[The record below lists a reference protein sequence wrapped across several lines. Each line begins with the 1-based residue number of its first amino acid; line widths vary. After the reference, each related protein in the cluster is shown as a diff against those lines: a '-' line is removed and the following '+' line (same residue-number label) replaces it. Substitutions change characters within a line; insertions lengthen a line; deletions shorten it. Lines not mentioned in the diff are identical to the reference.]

1 MTIHAKKYGGLRLSM
16 VVAAALVAATAVGMP
31 SASAVPA
38 QECTGT
44 LGAVT
49 VDRLV
54 VPAGETCRLQGTTVN
69 GNIVL
74 GVGSALITNDAT
86 VNASVR
92 AIEGPRTVRILDT
105 TVTGNIR
112 VVEATNRIVIGNAGC
127 TVDPLAATNIQ
138 LVRNNGSIAICMM
151 TIEENLQL
159 FGNKGRIGVFDNNI
173 GNNLQVQRNTD
184 TIARFRSNV
193 VGYDGGAN
201 IHVFDNAT
209 DVRLRNNDFRNNLAC
224 RRNAPQPSGS
234 GNTGTL
240 QGQCKDLG

>member
-16 VVAAALVAATAVGMP
+16 VVAAALVAATVVGMP

-112 VVEATNRIVIGNAGC
+112 VVEATNRI
-127 TVDPLAATNIQ
+127 
-138 LVRNNGSIAICMM
+138 
-151 TIEENLQL
+151 
-159 FGNKGRIGVFDNNI
+159 
-173 GNNLQVQRNTD
+173 
-184 TIARFRSNV
+184 
-193 VGYDGGAN
+193 
-201 IHVFDNAT
+201 
-209 DVRLRNNDFRNNLAC
+209 
-224 RRNAPQPSGS
+224 
-234 GNTGTL
+234 
-240 QGQCKDLG
+240 